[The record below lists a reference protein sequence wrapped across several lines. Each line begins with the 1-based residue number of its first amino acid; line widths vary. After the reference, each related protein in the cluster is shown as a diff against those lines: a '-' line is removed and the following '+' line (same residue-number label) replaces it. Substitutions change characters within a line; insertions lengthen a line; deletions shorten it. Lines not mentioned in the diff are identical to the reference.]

1 MSPRAP
7 ALPPDQRRAAIVTA
21 ALSILR
27 VKGPSATTR
36 EIADAAGIAEGTLFR
51 AFATKEDL
59 ICAAMEEAFEPTP
72 LLDALVGIEV
82 DQPLRERLVAAVTVI
97 QTRYLEVFELLHAM
111 GLVHPPDQHHHGDD
125 ELGDDEHG
133 PSKRG
138 HRTHDHHRH
147 GGSGWQ
153 DQVIAHLVTLVA
165 PDVDQLRVPPDELIE
180 VVRLLTFAG
189 SHPILTRGSVLA
201 PDTIVD
207 VLLDG
212 TRKVT

>member
-7 ALPPDQRRAAIVTA
+7 ALPPDERRAAIVTA

-51 AFATKEDL
+51 AFATKEEL
-59 ICAAMEEAFEPTP
+59 ICAAMEQAFEPTP
-72 LLDALVGIEV
+72 LLDALAEIEV
-82 DQPLRERLVAAVTVI
+82 DQPLRQRLVAAVTII

-111 GLVHPPDQHHHGDD
+111 GLVHPPDRHHHGDD
-125 ELGDDEHG
+125 ARGDRQHG
-133 PSKRG
+133 HS
-138 HRTHDHHRH
+138 THDHHKH
-147 GGSGWQ
+147 DGSGWQ

-165 PDVDQLRVPPDELIE
+165 PDADQLRVPPAELIE

-201 PDTIVD
+201 PATIVD

>member
-7 ALPPDQRRAAIVTA
+7 ALPPDQRRATIVTA
-21 ALSILR
+21 ALGILR

-51 AFATKEDL
+51 AFANKEEL
-59 ICAAMEEAFEPTP
+59 IGAAMEQAFEPTP
-72 LLDALVGIEV
+72 LLEALAGIEP
-82 DQPLRERLVAAVTVI
+82 DQPLRERLVAAVTII

-111 GLVHPPDQHHHGDD
+111 GLVHPPDHHKHD
-125 ELGDDEHG
+125 
-133 PSKRG
+133 K
-138 HRTHDHHRH
+138 HDH
-147 GGSGWQ
+147 GTGWQ
-153 DQVIAHLVTLVA
+153 QQVIDQLVTLVA
-165 PDVDQLRVPPDELIE
+165 PDAEQLRLPPAQLIE

-189 SHPILTRGSVLA
+189 SHPILTRGSVLS

-212 TRKVT
+212 TRKAL

>member
-7 ALPPDQRRAAIVTA
+7 ALPPDQRRAVIVTA
-21 ALSILR
+21 ALGILR

-59 ICAAMEEAFEPTP
+59 IGAALEQAFEPTP
-72 LLDALVGIEV
+72 LIEALAAIEP
-82 DQPLRERLVAAVTVI
+82 DQLLRERLVAAVTII

-111 GLVHPPDQHHHGDD
+111 GLVHPPDHDRRSHD
-125 ELGDDEHG
+125 
-133 PSKRG
+133 
-138 HRTHDHHRH
+138 THKHDR
-147 GGSGWQ
+147 GSGWQ
-153 DQVIAHLVTLVA
+153 QQVIDQLVALVA
-165 PDVDQLRVPPDELIE
+165 PDAEQLRVPPAQLIE

-201 PDTIVD
+201 PDIIVD

-212 TRKVT
+212 TRKAR

>member
-59 ICAAMEEAFEPTP
+59 ICAAMEQAFEPTP
-72 LLDALVGIEV
+72 LLDALAGIEV
-82 DQPLRERLVAAVTVI
+82 DQPLRERLVAAVTII

-111 GLVHPPDQHHHGDD
+111 GLVHPPDHNHGDD
-125 ELGDDEHG
+125 THDTDKRGDDEHG
-133 PSKRG
+133 HRG
-138 HRTHDHHRH
+138 GHHGH
-147 GGSGWQ
+147 GGTGWQ
-153 DQVIAHLVTLVA
+153 DQVIERLVALVA
-165 PDVDQLRVPPDELIE
+165 PDVDQLRVPAAELIE
-180 VVRLLTFAG
+180 VVRLLTFSG

-201 PDTIVD
+201 PATIVD

-212 TRKVT
+212 TRKAT

>member
-7 ALPPDQRRAAIVTA
+7 ALPRDQRRAAIVTA
-21 ALSILR
+21 ALGVLR

-59 ICAAMEEAFEPTP
+59 ICAAMEQAFEPTP
-72 LLDALVGIEV
+72 LLESLAGV
-82 DQPLRERLVAAVTVI
+82 DPDRPLRERLVAAVTVI

-111 GLVHPPDQHHHGDD
+111 GLVHPPDHHKHHQHKHGHDPD
-125 ELGDDEHG
+125 
-133 PSKRG
+133 K
-138 HRTHDHHRH
+138 HDH
-147 GGSGWQ
+147 GTGWQ
-153 DQVIAHLVTLVA
+153 QQVIDQLVTLVA
-165 PDVDQLRVPPDELIE
+165 PDAAQLRVTAEQLIE

-189 SHPILTRGSVLA
+189 SHPILTRGAVLA
-201 PDTIVD
+201 PDMIVD

-212 TRKVT
+212 TRKAHSC